1 MRLED
6 LRYFQAIT
14 EELNIGRAALRLG
27 ISQPALSKRLQRL
40 EADLGFRLF
49 DRNPKGVAFTHAAEV
64 FYERIQQVHKNL
76 SEAITEA
83 GAVHLGG
90 LGTLRVGVS
99 PLYINYPFLEA
110 VERLRKQ
117 RPAARI
123 SVALSL
129 NDVLIEKLLGGEIDV
144 ALSALD
150 VVHHDGLARLP
161 LFSDALR
168 VVVRPGH
175 PLLAKRRLSL
185 ADLAGQEWILPGPGV
200 MARRQVEARFLEAGL
215 PPPVAA
221 VEVGI
226 STSQLIGLVHRSD
239 LLSLLSDEMRA
250 TGLGA
255 DLVPLALPEAVWNRP
270 VGVMTRPQGNLPPLA
285 QRFIELVQEVSASPR
300 PAVAVRAGRRSAL
313 AGPRV
318 TPQRGRAARS

>member
-6 LRYFQAIT
+6 LQYFQAIA

-40 EADLGFRLF
+40 EAELGFRLF
-49 DRNPKGVAFTHAAEV
+49 DRTPKGVTFTHAAEV
-64 FYERIQQVHKNL
+64 FHERIQQVHNNL
-76 SEAITEA
+76 SEAIKEA
-83 GAVHLGG
+83 EAVHLGG

-99 PLYINYPFLEA
+99 PLYVDYPFLDA
-110 VERLRKQ
+110 VERLRQQ
-117 RPAARI
+117 RPAARM

-129 NDVLIEKLLGGEIDV
+129 NDVLIEKLQVGEIDI

-150 VVHHDGLARLP
+150 VAHQDGLARLP
-161 LFSDALR
+161 LFDDALR
-168 VVVRPGH
+168 VVARPGH
-175 PLLAKRRLSL
+175 PLLSRRRLRL

-221 VEVGI
+221 VEVGV
-226 STSQLIGLVHRSD
+226 STSQLIGLVQRSD
-239 LLSLLSDEMRA
+239 LLSLLSDQMRA

-255 DLVPLALPEAVWNRP
+255 DLVPLDIAEAVWVRP
-270 VGVMTRPQGNLPPLA
+270 VGVMVREGGRLPPLA
-285 QRFIELVQEVSASPR
+285 QRLIELLQEVTAAAKAPPR
-300 PAVAVRAGRRSAL
+300 ARA
-313 AGPRV
+313 
-318 TPQRGRAARS
+318 RARIGT